1 MVENKVSSPNK
12 PTNKS
17 EEKKIFWG
25 FKHDLNCKKMETTR
39 KGKINSLK
47 LIFPKNC
54 KFIKDNEAK

>member
-17 EEKKIFWG
+17 EEKIFCG
-25 FKHDLNCKKMETTR
+25 FKQDLNCKKIVTTR

-47 LIFPKNC
+47 LIFPNNC
-54 KFIKDNEAK
+54 KFIKDNDAT